1 MINTLPDSEHTQK
14 FVRKEEL
21 KAMKGDSV
29 YVNIGRGTTTDQEA
43 LVEALQAKRGENEQS
58 DATGTLRIGGAS
70 LE

>member
-1 MINTLPDSEHTQK
+1 
-14 FVRKEEL
+14 
-21 KAMKGDSV
+21 MKGDGV

-43 LVEALQAKRGENEQS
+43 LVKALQAKKGENEEE